1 MSVAPVGSVKPA
13 SDRRRPAPEGS
24 APKRVSRSLVH
35 DGVITREQCGGPVV
49 DATGKVVALNIATRV
64 LDDTRTY
71 AVPAAV
77 ARKAVEELR
86 KQQPSK

>member
-1 MSVAPVGSVKPA
+1 M
-13 SDRRRPAPEGS
+13 
-24 APKRVSRSLVH
+24 
-35 DGVITREQCGGPVV
+35 ITRERCGGPVV